1 MCFAMLNW
9 CRQKALYAVI
19 FGSIFSQQSFSIA
32 LENSNKFALNNSL
45 SNSQTLSIDRW
56 IARTSF
62 ECEAVD
68 PDYREVY
75 SFETE
80 NYYINICQLDDRFY
94 YRRQSKYEEGN
105 TLLVPAE
112 VVFRGSV
119 FQAFDDDTTYFVG
132 KNGDRH
138 YSSVMHNNNEIVF
151 EPERDS
157 PSATSS
163 QDLAEANLSLPQDA
177 KAVNRPH
184 NASVELDN
192 PDHNSQSEQDRVC
205 MGEESTFHPRLE
217 DWQNLLGQSP
227 DKANTYA
234 VNNGHQFTYDEQTP
248 NQALITTKEGSVVN
262 LNIAA
267 TDETIEQIC
276 IEQIAEN

>member
-1 MCFAMLNW
+1 MLNW
-9 CRQKALYAVI
+9 CKQKALYVVM
-19 FGSIFSQQSFSIA
+19 FGSVLSQQSFSIA
-32 LENSNKFALNNSL
+32 LKNSGQFALNNSL
-45 SNSQTLSIDRW
+45 SNSQTPSIARW
-56 IARTSF
+56 IASTSF
-62 ECEAVD
+62 ECEAVN

-80 NYYINICQLDDRFY
+80 DYYINICQLDDRFY
-94 YRRQSKYEEGN
+94 YRRQPKYEGGN

-119 FQAFDDDTTYFVG
+119 FQAFDNDATYFVG

-138 YSSVMHNNNEIVF
+138 YSSVMHDNNEIVF
-151 EPERDS
+151 EPELDS

-163 QDLAEANLSLPQDA
+163 QDVAEANLNLPQ
-177 KAVNRPH
+177 KGRAVNRPH
-184 NASVELDN
+184 NASLELDN
-192 PDHNSQSEQDRVC
+192 PNHNSQLEQDRVC
-205 MGEESTFHPRLE
+205 TGEESAFHPKLE

-227 DKANTYA
+227 DKANKYA

-248 NQALITTKEGSVVN
+248 NQALITTKQGSIVN

-267 TDETIEQIC
+267 ADETIEQIC
-276 IEQIAEN
+276 IQQIAEN

>member
-1 MCFAMLNW
+1 MINW

-19 FGSIFSQQSFSIA
+19 FCSVFSQHSFSIA
-32 LENSNKFALNNSL
+32 LENSSKFASNKSL
-45 SNSQTLSIDRW
+45 ANSQTSKIERW
-56 IARTSF
+56 VARTSF
-62 ECEAVD
+62 ECEAVN
-68 PDYREVY
+68 PEYREVY

-94 YRRQSKYEEGN
+94 YRRQAKYEAGE

-112 VVFRGSV
+112 VVFKGNV

-151 EPERDS
+151 EPELP
-157 PSATSS
+157 PSDTSS
-163 QDLAEANLSLPQDA
+163 QDVAEANLSLPKDGREA
-177 KAVNRPH
+177 NRSY

-192 PDHNSQSEQDRVC
+192 SEGNSQSEQDRVC
-205 MGEESTFHPRLE
+205 TQNESVLHPSLE
-217 DWQNLLGQSP
+217 DWQNLLGKSP
-227 DKANTYA
+227 DTANKYA
-234 VNNGHQFTYDEQTP
+234 VNNGHQFVYDEQTP
-248 NQALITTKEGSVVN
+248 NQALITTKEGLIVN

-276 IEQIAEN
+276 IEQIAES

>member
-1 MCFAMLNW
+1 MLNW
-9 CRQKALYAVI
+9 CKQKALYAVM
-19 FGSIFSQQSFSIA
+19 FGSVLSQQSFSIA
-32 LENSNKFALNNSL
+32 LKNSGQFALNNSL
-45 SNSQTLSIDRW
+45 SNSQTPSIARW
-56 IARTSF
+56 IASTSF
-62 ECEAVD
+62 ECEAVN

-80 NYYINICQLDDRFY
+80 DYYINICQLDDRFY
-94 YRRQSKYEEGN
+94 YRRQPKYEGGD

-119 FQAFDDDTTYFVG
+119 FQAFDNDATYFVG

-138 YSSVMHNNNEIVF
+138 YSSVMHDNNEIVF
-151 EPERDS
+151 EPELDS

-163 QDLAEANLSLPQDA
+163 QDVAEANLNLPQ
-177 KAVNRPH
+177 KGRAVNRPH
-184 NASVELDN
+184 NASLELDN
-192 PDHNSQSEQDRVC
+192 PNHNSQLEQDRVC
-205 MGEESTFHPRLE
+205 TGEESAFHPKLE

-227 DKANTYA
+227 DKANKYA

-248 NQALITTKEGSVVN
+248 NQALITTKQGSIVN

-267 TDETIEQIC
+267 ADETIEQIC
-276 IEQIAEN
+276 IQQIAEN